1 MMSKMGPGMMPMMMS
16 HMMGGPGGMGKMM
29 GNMKSGMGMGCCKGP
44 AGMAKMLETL
54 DLTPVQWEQVRT
66 LARKHLEK
74 MADMWAWQMKLR
86 IEMAA
91 LRPEQE
97 IDREAVKKIFVNTA
111 EARAEMFLTGLE
123 YLRELKGVLDKEQ
136 LKKWEAQGF

>member
-1 MMSKMGPGMMPMMMS
+1 
-16 HMMGGPGGMGKMM
+16 
-29 GNMKSGMGMGCCKGP
+29 MGCCKGP